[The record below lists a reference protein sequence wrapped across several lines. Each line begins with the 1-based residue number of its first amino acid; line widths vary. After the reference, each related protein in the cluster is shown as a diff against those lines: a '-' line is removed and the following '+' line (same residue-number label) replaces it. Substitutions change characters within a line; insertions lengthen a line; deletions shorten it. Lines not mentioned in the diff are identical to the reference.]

1 MIQMTE
7 RARAKL
13 LDLKARQEA
22 GVHMMCP
29 RCGMDTMKE
38 PIHTNALSRSADVY
52 VCDACGTTEAMLA
65 HMKQDTPLFLWAAFC
80 PERPPADFEARPAAE
95 VLPEVTGTQLE
106 ELTRIYERCRDDP
119 ENAPWYRLEAFVT
132 IAPALRSCG
141 RSRFRQTTAPRMER
155 LSSDSGATRT
165 DASRW
170 PQTFWTNN
178 SPVDLKASGSFAWCF
193 CRRRIGP
200 RRGHVAATG
209 RA

>member
-1 MIQMTE
+1 MTE

-29 RCGMDTMKE
+29 RCGMDAMKE

-52 VCDACGTTEAMLA
+52 VCDACGTTEAVLA

-119 ENAPWYRLEAFVT
+119 ENAPWYRLEAFERCPGLTQLWPQPNGTVV
-132 IAPALRSCG
+132 L
-141 RSRFRQTTAPRMER
+141 RFR
-155 LSSDSGATRT
+155 SDA
-165 DASRW
+165 
-170 PQTFWTNN
+170 N
-178 SPVDLKASGSFAWCF
+178 
-193 CRRRIGP
+193 
-200 RRGHVAATG
+200 GHLQMAANILEK
-209 RA
+209 